1 MNMKKDVT
9 NEEMKGILSDYVK
22 MKFATLNDLTSKGYY
37 KGFEEFLKSE
47 ELYKFIT
54 IQYKDGIEDENRN
67 EFAMF
72 FDKSSEF
79 KKYVV
84 YTVNVKTLEVD
95 ILLIEDDFKKVSRYF
110 FGLKFFYEYFD
121 FEDNL
126 DDGEILKA
134 FDEDGVI
141 VNYVDKIENN
151 EIVSTIE
158 LNEYRLNK
166 GLKPIYFNTLDVED
180 FFKVHSTFKF
190 GNNNTI

>member
-1 MNMKKDVT
+1 MKKDIT
-9 NEEMKGILSDYVK
+9 NEKMKGLLSDYVK
-22 MKFATLNDLTSKGYY
+22 LKFVTFNDLTSNGYY

-67 EFAMF
+67 EFVIF

-79 KKYVV
+79 EKYVV
-84 YTVNVKTLEVD
+84 YTVNVKTLEVKV
-95 ILLIEDDFKKVSRYF
+95 LLIEDDFKKVSRYF

-134 FDEDGVI
+134 CDEDGVI

-158 LNEYRLNK
+158 LNEYRLSK

-180 FFKVHSTFKF
+180 FFKVHSTFELGSTK
-190 GNNNTI
+190 GW